1 MRGDDEHIL
10 NYAPM
15 LRRIIILVAII
26 TAVPVM
32 LWTITAFMRTYVAQ
46 PTIPTARP
54 MTAAMLTPP
63 SVSADATDA
72 PRLAPIVEARATAT
86 DARGP
91 DTDSN
96 PPASDAKFATAAPV
110 VTASIAPRPAVDRA
124 AAASPLPAVKPTPVA
139 ATTPWP
145 TPGAPEQPPSI
156 APETIADALPP
167 PDPIVGRVPLPPHR
181 PKTLA
186 LASAKSPAHAAPA
199 PATAPVEP
207 PSAVP
212 GPPPEQQPQQPA
224 TAADTTA
231 DALPPSDPIAGQV
244 PLPRHRPNVVAALVE
259 GGVPVPRAR
268 PAITP
273 EPAPSTDADTPAN
286 YDPGMTH
293 Y

>member
-46 PTIPTARP
+46 PTIPAARP
-54 MTAAMLTPP
+54 MTAAMLAPP

-91 DTDSN
+91 DIDSN
-96 PPASDAKFATAAPV
+96 PTDAQFATAAPV
-110 VTASIAPRPAVDRA
+110 VTASIAPRPAADPP

-186 LASAKSPAHAAPA
+186 LASEKSPAHPA
-199 PATAPVEP
+199 PAAAPTTVDPPTAPN
-207 PSAVP
+207 
-212 GPPPEQQPQQPA
+212 GPLPQDQQPQQPA
-224 TAADTTA
+224 TAADTAA

-273 EPAPSTDADTPAN
+273 EPAPGTDADTPAN